1 MTKRQKCD
9 IITFVIIL
17 KKPIKGYKRKEEDRM
32 EKTALFKVSS
42 TSNAKSVAGSIS
54 HTLKGDG
61 DTAPKD
67 VVLQA
72 IGASAINQTCKAIA
86 ISRGHLAVAGYDVV
100 TRIGFDVVK
109 IDGEERTIL
118 KFFVSLR

>member
-17 KKPIKGYKRKEEDRM
+17 KKPVKGYKRKDRM

-72 IGASAINQTCKAIA
+72 IGAK
-86 ISRGHLAVAGYDVV
+86 G
-100 TRIGFDVVK
+100 
-109 IDGEERTIL
+109 
-118 KFFVSLR
+118 

>member
-1 MTKRQKCD
+1 M
-9 IITFVIIL
+9 
-17 KKPIKGYKRKEEDRM
+17 G
-32 EKTALFKVSS
+32 KTALFKVSS

-72 IGASAINQTCKAIA
+72 IGAK
-86 ISRGHLAVAGYDVV
+86 G
-100 TRIGFDVVK
+100 
-109 IDGEERTIL
+109 
-118 KFFVSLR
+118 

>member
-17 KKPIKGYKRKEEDRM
+17 KKPVKGYKRKEEDRM

-42 TSNAKSVAGSIS
+42 TSNAKSVSGSSS

-72 IGASAINQTCKAIA
+72 IGAK
-86 ISRGHLAVAGYDVV
+86 G
-100 TRIGFDVVK
+100 
-109 IDGEERTIL
+109 
-118 KFFVSLR
+118 